1 MKLLWT
7 SCCERVEVA
16 PRKSNRLQDRS
27 LIICVSNNI
36 FHDFA
41 KRSATNQPSED
52 NDQSTDYTA
61 KGTFTSHNTSIQSSI
76 AEAPDISAFQLVTSK
91 PSGST
96 NASTSQSNTTST
108 SESTSATI
116 NEEKKKK
123 KKKKSSATEES
134 QTFELPQHLIP
145 LESDTPAQK
154 LKKARTAKS
163 LKSKFRSKQ
172 KEVEATKK
180 ANDWKSFATKTKKK
194 SSSIFSTEEGVNARV
209 GVVSGGGTRGMTEFE
224 KDQKKR
230 HNF

>member
-1 MKLLWT
+1 VTDYSWY
-7 SCCERVEVA
+7 
-16 PRKSNRLQDRS
+16 
-27 LIICVSNNI
+27 LILPLSCVSNDI
-36 FHDFA
+36 SLLFFLP
-41 KRSATNQPSED
+41 SETNQPSED
-52 NDQSTDYTA
+52 HDQSTDYTA

-76 AEAPDISAFQLVTSK
+76 AEAPDISAFQPVASK
-91 PSGST
+91 PAGPT
-96 NASTSQSNTTST
+96 TASASQSNTTAET
-108 SESTSATI
+108 TSATI

-145 LESDTPAQK
+145 LESDTAAQK
-154 LKKARTAKS
+154 LKKARAAKS

-209 GVVSGGGTRGMTEFE
+209 GVVSGGGMRGMTEFE
-224 KDQKKR
+224 RDQKKR
-230 HNF
+230 HKF